1 MFVGSSVLKPHVS
14 SWGYAFF
21 LTVNATSI
29 WGGIF
34 PFLPVGFQ
42 TAEVTL
48 TFFLA
53 QALSFWGAF
62 CASAFG
68 SYFFPREARRMMVSL
83 SALLIFSGSACLIGA
98 MYLDD
103 FTLAFVASGGV
114 LLGVGCAGMFM
125 LWQRYFASLPSE
137 QGNLRLIM
145 GTALAPLSYF
155 ALYLVPIA
163 ITAYLLPLLFVP
175 LCGLCIALCA
185 REMVTDQPMFED
197 VPRQHPRVYR
207 RVVKNYWRAAL
218 CVASLAFASGVIRG
232 IALLHAEISTVVNI
246 SSMLGSLASAIVL
259 LVLWFR
265 ISFRFS
271 LTSVFRVVYPLLITG
286 FLFLPFLGA
295 SYLNIFSATTYMIFS
310 LVLMLMM
317 MQCAQISRDRGINPV
332 FIYAFFGMI
341 VYLMQSLGFL
351 LGWLSDSIDFMGFD
365 QMALVAMVSSYVLG
379 LTLFVASGTLF
390 RPFSSLTASDADP
403 IEFLVLKGSEGKH
416 DHRHEQVESSRNAP
430 PEKGKRTPRRNRPSA
445 SQDSGVIRDR
455 VSKQCLVLKES
466 YGLSLR
472 ETEVTELIAR
482 GNSVAAIA
490 ERLVISENTVR
501 THSKHIYAKLDIH
514 RRQDLLDMLKDL
526 SL

>member
-1 MFVGSSVLKPHVS
+1 MGSSVLKPHVS

-21 LTVNATSI
+21 LTVNATSL

-34 PFLPVGFQ
+34 PFLPVEFQ
-42 TAEVTL
+42 TTEVTL

-83 SALLIFSGSACLIGA
+83 SALLVFFGSACLIGA
-98 MYLDD
+98 MYLVD
-103 FTLAFVASGGV
+103 FTLILVAGGGV
-114 LLGVGCAGMFM
+114 LLGIGCAGMFM

-137 QGNLRLIM
+137 RGNLRLIV

-163 ITAYLLPLLFVP
+163 LTAYLIPLVFVP
-175 LCGLCIALCA
+175 LCGLCVALSV
-185 REMVTDQPMFED
+185 REMKTDQPMFED
-197 VPRQHPRVYR
+197 IPRQHPRIYR

-218 CVASLAFASGVIRG
+218 CVGSLAFASGVIRG
-232 IALLHAEISTVVNI
+232 IALLHEEISMVVNV
-246 SSMLGSLASAIVL
+246 SSMLGALISAVVL

-271 LTSVFRVVYPLLITG
+271 LTSVFRVAYPLLITG
-286 FLFLPFLGA
+286 FLLLPFLG
-295 SYLNIFSATTYMIFS
+295 SGYLNIFSAVTYMIFS

-351 LGWLSDSIDFMGFD
+351 LGWLSESIDFMGFD
-365 QMALVAMVSSYVLG
+365 PLALVAMASSYVLG

-390 RPFSSLTASDADP
+390 KQLSPLSSSEVDP
-403 IEFLVLKGSEGKH
+403 IEFLPLETRVRQQGQPEEGAAVG
-416 DHRHEQVESSRNAP
+416 DAASMGVD
-430 PEKGKRTPRRNRPSA
+430 KGKRKVRRNRPST
-445 SQDSGVIRDR
+445 SQDYGIIRDR
-455 VSKQCLVLKES
+455 ISKQCFALKDLH
-466 YGLSLR
+466 GLSSR
-472 ETEVTELIAR
+472 ETEVMELIAR
-482 GNSVAAIA
+482 GNSMAAIA
-490 ERLVISENTVR
+490 ERLFISENTVR
-501 THSKHIYAKLDIH
+501 THSKHIYAKLNIH
-514 RRQDLLDMLKDL
+514 KRQDLLDMLGQL
-526 SL
+526 SF